1 MRRISRFFKKV
12 YDKIVINYLP
22 DFFCVNCVI
31 VFFIYLLMIM
41 LILLATTIGFGE
53 GPLSL
58 TNPDSLLGRFGRFI
72 TSFKAIPLIVVLLPL
87 LGGPLEAL
95 IGKKS
100 EIMRDTIAVN
110 STFLTFILIILMYP
124 QVIQGSMSYSVPGI
138 LGFGLNFKVDLF
150 SYIMAIASG
159 ILWLFVSIYAHDY
172 MNTEEHRD
180 RFYLWMAITYG
191 GVLGTVMAAD
201 LFTMFLFFEL
211 MTFSSYTLVAHHQ
224 SRESMLAGN
233 SYIFIGV
240 VGGLCIL
247 LGMLMLYSHTGTLEF
262 IPMASQLEAMGTA
275 KYYMVALFVIGFG
288 IKAGMLPLHI
298 WLPKAHPVAPTPAS
312 ALLSGI
318 LIKVGAY
325 GLLRLAVSIFVPGVS
340 EINGAADPLWSV
352 SNGLGV
358 MIIWIGIIT
367 MLVGAFLAIQQKA
380 MKKLLAYSS
389 ISQIGYIIM
398 GIGVTAYLG
407 YKGAMGFAGSVYH
420 IVNHALFK
428 SLLFMVAG
436 AVYLKTGEQRFDKL
450 GGLWKKL
457 PFTALLC
464 LVGIFGIIGLPGFNG
479 FISKSLLHHGII
491 EAYEY
496 GHPSF
501 RYAEILFNIVSMGTV
516 AYYIKFFVSVFL
528 GKEKEEHKEIDSEH
542 GMISLAMGSLA
553 LLVVAIGHTPNLI
566 MNRFIIP
573 ATRSLTFDPK
583 FIDKYLVNISYFNFE
598 NLFSIGYVIFFGI
611 ILYFVG
617 KRFKLF
623 QLTFYERF
631 DIDKA
636 IYHPLYEGVVSV
648 SKKISST
655 YEDKIINNDVVIY
668 SAILMF
674 VLVMLVLYG

>member
-1 MRRISRFFKKV
+1 
-12 YDKIVINYLP
+12 
-22 DFFCVNCVI
+22 
-31 VFFIYLLMIM
+31 
-41 LILLATTIGFGE
+41 
-53 GPLSL
+53 
-58 TNPDSLLGRFGRFI
+58 
-72 TSFKAIPLIVVLLPL
+72 
-87 LGGPLEAL
+87 
-95 IGKKS
+95 
-100 EIMRDTIAVN
+100 
-110 STFLTFILIILMYP
+110 
-124 QVIQGSMSYSVPGI
+124 
-138 LGFGLNFKVDLF
+138 
-150 SYIMAIASG
+150 
-159 ILWLFVSIYAHDY
+159 
-172 MNTEEHRD
+172 
-180 RFYLWMAITYG
+180 
-191 GVLGTVMAAD
+191 
-201 LFTMFLFFEL
+201 
-211 MTFSSYTLVAHHQ
+211 
-224 SRESMLAGN
+224 
-233 SYIFIGV
+233 
-240 VGGLCIL
+240 
-247 LGMLMLYSHTGTLEF
+247 
-262 IPMASQLEAMGTA
+262 
-275 KYYMVALFVIGFG
+275 
-288 IKAGMLPLHI
+288 
-298 WLPKAHPVAPTPAS
+298 
-312 ALLSGI
+312 
-318 LIKVGAY
+318 
-325 GLLRLAVSIFVPGVS
+325 
-340 EINGAADPLWSV
+340 
-352 SNGLGV
+352 
-358 MIIWIGIIT
+358 
-367 MLVGAFLAIQQKA
+367 
-380 MKKLLAYSS
+380 
-389 ISQIGYIIM
+389 M

-623 QLTFYERF
+623 
-631 DIDKA
+631 
-636 IYHPLYEGVVSV
+636 
-648 SKKISST
+648 
-655 YEDKIINNDVVIY
+655 
-668 SAILMF
+668 
-674 VLVMLVLYG
+674 

>member
-1 MRRISRFFKKV
+1 MKKILNSLKKL
-12 YDKIVINYLP
+12 YDKIVINYFP

-31 VFFIYLLMIM
+31 VFMIYLIMIGF
-41 LILLATTIGFGE
+41 IVLATVMGFGS

-58 TNPDSLLGRFGRFI
+58 TNPESLLGRFGRFV
-72 TSFKAIPLIVVLLPL
+72 TSFKAIPLVIVLLPL

-124 QVIQGSMSYSVPGI
+124 QVMEGTMSFSVPGI
-138 LGFGLNFKVDLF
+138 LGFGLHFRVDLL
-150 SYIMAIASG
+150 SYVMALTSG

-211 MTFSSYTLVAHHQ
+211 MTFSSYALVAHHQ
-224 SRESMLAGN
+224 SEESMLAGN

-240 VGGLCIL
+240 VGGLSIL
-247 LGMLMLYSHTGTLEF
+247 LGMLMLYSNTGTLEF
-262 IPMASQLEAMGTA
+262 LPLASQLEAMGTA
-275 KYYMVALFVIGFG
+275 KYYMVALFVVGFG

-325 GLLRLAVSIFVPGVS
+325 GLLRLAVTIFVPCTTEVAGT
-340 EINGAADPLWSV
+340 IDPLWAV
-352 SNGLGV
+352 SNRLGV

-367 MLVGAFLAIQQKA
+367 MLVGAFLALQQKQ

-407 YKGAMGFAGSVYH
+407 YQGAMGFAGAVYH
-420 IVNHALFK
+420 IVNHAIFK

-436 AVYLKTGEQRFDKL
+436 AVYLKTNEQSFDKL

-464 LVGIFGIIGLPGFNG
+464 LVGIFGIIGMPGFNG
-479 FISKSLLHHGII
+479 FVSKSLLHHGII

-496 GHPSF
+496 GHASF
-501 RYAEILFNIVSMGTV
+501 KYAEILFNIVSVGTV
-516 AYYIKFFVSVFL
+516 AYYIKFFTSVFL
-528 GKEKEEHKEIDSEH
+528 GKEKEEHEDIQGEH
-542 GMISLAMGSLA
+542 GMMSLAMGGLA
-553 LLVVAIGHTPNLI
+553 LLVVAIGHAPNLI

-573 ATRSLTFDPK
+573 ATRGLTFDPK
-583 FIDKYLVNISYFNFE
+583 FIDKYLVDVSHYSSVNIS
-598 NLFSIGYVIFFGI
+598 SVIYIFIFGI
-611 ILYFVG
+611 IAYYIG

-623 QLTFYERF
+623 QLTFYEKF
-631 DIDKA
+631 DIEKT
-636 IYHPLYEGVVSV
+636 IYHPIYEGVVSV
-648 SKKISST
+648 SKRISSQ

-668 SAILMF
+668 SIILMF
-674 VLVMLVLYG
+674 VMIMLVLFG